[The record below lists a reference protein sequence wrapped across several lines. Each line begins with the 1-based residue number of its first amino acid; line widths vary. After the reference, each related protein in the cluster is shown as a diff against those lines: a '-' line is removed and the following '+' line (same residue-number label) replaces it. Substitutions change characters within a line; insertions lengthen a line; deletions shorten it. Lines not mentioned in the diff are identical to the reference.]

1 MIPSIQPYLPAFFIL
16 FSLLQA
22 SQFTWT
28 ILQYISNNLPLLS
41 EWRNTINETTNA
53 HSITVSAVMLCFDTL
68 VTSVYIFYLR
78 SMTPDL
84 PDVTKLK
91 IISRYGIASCIC
103 MEAWLIGIV
112 LFNYWFVSPSV
123 DVSWFLVSLRAYDLG
138 PAVYLFLQLAMKWS
152 LVREEVRGEKVKRER
167 VETARLVSRRGTVG
181 QVVST
186 TSESMEKS
194 RSSRAPATLSQA

>member
-1 MIPSIQPYLPAFFIL
+1 
-16 FSLLQA
+16 
-22 SQFTWT
+22 
-28 ILQYISNNLPLLS
+28 
-41 EWRNTINETTNA
+41 
-53 HSITVSAVMLCFDTL
+53 
-68 VTSVYIFYLR
+68 
-78 SMTPDL
+78 MTPDL

-152 LVREEVRGEKVKRER
+152 LVREEVGFEKRNVGAGCFNDVGEYGEKSVESGSCHFITGLNVVK
-167 VETARLVSRRGTVG
+167 
-181 QVVST
+181 
-186 TSESMEKS
+186 
-194 RSSRAPATLSQA
+194 